1 MMMKKRQ
8 VERVYLRR
16 PAGILFLP
24 VSSSSSSRCD
34 DDYAYDDY
42 AYDDYAYDDYAY
54 DDYADDDCADD
65 DYDDGDSDWN
75 RVSVKACRN
84 LIPIGISIII
94 RRNERRRN
102 AE

>member
-34 DDYAYDDY
+34 
-42 AYDDYAYDDYAY
+42 DDYAY